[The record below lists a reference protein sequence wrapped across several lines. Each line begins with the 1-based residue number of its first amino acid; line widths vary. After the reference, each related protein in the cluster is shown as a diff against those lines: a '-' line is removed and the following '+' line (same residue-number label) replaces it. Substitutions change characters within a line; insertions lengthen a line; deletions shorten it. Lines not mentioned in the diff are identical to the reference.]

1 MYYSLRNFFYKYVLT
16 FFLIVLVIYSFKV
29 TEIDLLSL
37 FGGLS
42 TSFDIL
48 REMWPPDFSNIDSY
62 LMLVLETIGVGA
74 TGATIGI
81 LFSFPLAFLMAKNTS
96 PNKYV
101 YSIVKGFV
109 NALRAIPEL
118 VYALI
123 LVSSIGIGSLPG
135 IISIILHTIGLA
147 TKFYAEAI
155 ESIDEKQ
162 VEAVKSTGSS
172 WIQVIRHAIIP
183 QIMPLFTGYTAYIY
197 DHNIRVAVGLGIVGA
212 GGIGIE
218 LYRRIRQFHYDKVA
232 TIIILIVLIVSLIS
246 KLSDYIR
253 NSILEGKFLSKKT
266 KFFDSIISFL
276 SIIMILT
283 SILSIIYQLPGM
295 ISAIPRMIETLK
307 YMLPPHIGDF
317 NEYLRLTIE
326 TVGMAITGTI
336 FASVIAF
343 IVAVFSSKNIIKIGF
358 IRKVFIEIANFFRGM
373 PDIIFA
379 LFFVVALGLGPFP
392 GVLALA
398 FSSAGL
404 LAKFYTEV
412 IENIDE
418 KQIEAIEATGAN
430 TIQKIRHAIIPQI
443 LPLFNSYNL
452 YVLDR
457 NVRTST
463 VLGIVGAGGIGYML
477 SVSMKMMEYNKTTT
491 IIIIM
496 FITILTADI
505 ISTKLRKKILE

>member
-1 MYYSLRNFFYKYVLT
+1 MYYSLKNFLNKYLIL
-16 FFLIVLVIYSFKV
+16 FLLLIIIFYSFKI
-29 TEIDLLSL
+29 TEIDLITL
-37 FGGLS
+37 FSGIS
-42 TSFDIL
+42 ISFDIL
-48 REMWPPDFSNIDSY
+48 KEMIPPDLSNIDTY

-74 TGATIGI
+74 TGSTIGI

-96 PNKYV
+96 PNNYI
-101 YSIVKGFV
+101 YSIVKGGV

-135 IISIILHTIGLA
+135 IIAIILHTVGLA

-155 ESIDEKQ
+155 ESIDQKQ
-162 VEAVKSTGSS
+162 VEAIKSTGSNS
-172 WIQVIRHAIIP
+172 LQVIRHAIIP

-197 DHNIRVAVGLGIVGA
+197 DHNIRVTVGLGIVGA

-232 TIIILIVLIVSLIS
+232 TIIILIIIIVSLIS

-266 KFFDSIISFL
+266 KIFDTFLTFL
-276 SIIMILT
+276 SIILIIA
-283 SILSIIYQLPGM
+283 SVSSIISQIPNI
-295 ISAIPRMIETLK
+295 ISALPRMFETLK
-307 YMLPPHIGDF
+307 YMMPPKIGDF
-317 NEYLRLTIE
+317 KEYLRLTLE
-326 TVGMAITGTI
+326 TVGMAISGTI
-336 FASVIAF
+336 FASLIAF
-343 IVAVFSSKNIIKIGF
+343 LIAIFSSKNIMKIGI
-358 IRKVFIEIANFFRGM
+358 IRSIFVEVANFLRAM

-379 LFFVVALGLGPFP
+379 IFFVVAIGLGPFP

-430 TIQKIRHAIIPQI
+430 TLQKLRHAIIPQI

-452 YVLDR
+452 YALDR
-457 NVRTST
+457 NVRMST
-463 VLGIVGAGGIGYML
+463 VLGIVGAGGIGYLL
-477 SVSMKMMEYNKTTT
+477 SVTMKMMEYNKTTT

-496 FITILTADI
+496 FLTILTADI

>member
-1 MYYSLRNFFYKYVLT
+1 M
-16 FFLIVLVIYSFKV
+16 LIILVIYSFKV
-29 TEIDLLSL
+29 TEIDLISL
-37 FGGLS
+37 IGGIS
-42 TSFDIL
+42 NSFDIL
-48 REMWPPDFSNIDSY
+48 TEMWPPDLSNMDAY

-74 TGATIGI
+74 TGATIGVFI
-81 LFSFPLAFLMAKNTS
+81 SFFLAFFMAKNTT
-96 PNKYV
+96 PNKFLYGV
-101 YSIVKGFV
+101 VKGFV

-123 LVSSIGIGSLPG
+123 LVSSLGIGSLPG
-135 IISIILHTIGLA
+135 IIAIILHTIGLA

-155 ESIDEKQ
+155 ESVDQKQ
-162 VEAVKSTGSS
+162 VEAVKSTGSNS
-172 WIQVIRHAIIP
+172 IQVIRHAIIP

-253 NSILEGKFLSKKT
+253 NSILEGKFFSEKT
-266 KFFDSIISFL
+266 KVFDSIISFL
-276 SIIMILT
+276 SILLLLV
-283 SILSIIYQLPGM
+283 SIGNIVSQIPGI
-295 ISAIPRMIETLK
+295 ISAIPRMIETFS
-307 YMLPPHIGDF
+307 YMLPPDIGDLK
-317 NEYLRLTIE
+317 EYFKLTIE
-326 TVGMAITGTI
+326 TIGMAITGTI
-336 FASVIAF
+336 FASLIAF
-343 IVAVFSSKNIIKIGF
+343 LVAIFSSKNIMKFAF
-358 IRKVFIEIANFFRGM
+358 IRNIFIEVANFFRAM

-379 LFFVVALGLGPFP
+379 LFFVVAIGLGPFP

-430 TIQKIRHAIIPQI
+430 TMQKIRHAIIPQI

-463 VLGIVGAGGIGYML
+463 VLGIVGAGGIGYLL
-477 SVSMKMMEYNKTTT
+477 SVSMKMMEYSKTTT